1 MQKDLKTTNEQVLSS
16 LYLITET
23 ELARAH
29 RFRGANQKFRN
40 WCQKCG
46 IEPVPGRSNYYDP
59 KAVRHRLDALQGLLP
74 AGKNDET
81 VSLVEQ
87 RRARRAA

>member
-1 MQKDLKTTNEQVLSS
+1 MQNDLKATNEQVLST

-29 RFRGANQKFRN
+29 RFRGANQEFRD

-74 AGKNDET
+74 TDKIARP